1 MWVPLRNMKVIQ
13 LKHSW
18 KYLHVLYYKQFVFLF
33 LNCHYD
39 NMLTFW
45 SHRDPVPTAY
55 QLTVYSSA
63 TNKSTHTNTLT
74 DLQKHAVLQTKTVW
88 DKDVIS
94 LQTRKYSYPQ
104 SIAQNLR
111 RFYYVSVDSAANAA
125 IVARI
130 WSIQNKV
137 RHVAAFL

>member
-1 MWVPLRNMKVIQ
+1 
-13 LKHSW
+13 
-18 KYLHVLYYKQFVFLF
+18 
-33 LNCHYD
+33 
-39 NMLTFW
+39 MLTFW

-74 DLQKHAVLQTKTVW
+74 DLQKHAGLQTKTVRQGC
-88 DKDVIS
+88 
-94 LQTRKYSYPQ
+94 QTRKYSYPQ

-111 RFYYVSVDSAANAA
+111 RFYYVCVDSAANAA

-130 WSIQNKV
+130 
-137 RHVAAFL
+137 

>member
-1 MWVPLRNMKVIQ
+1 MQ
-13 LKHSW
+13 G
-18 KYLHVLYYKQFVFLF
+18 YKQKL
-33 LNCHYD
+33 
-39 NMLTFW
+39 
-45 SHRDPVPTAY
+45 
-55 QLTVYSSA
+55 
-63 TNKSTHTNTLT
+63 
-74 DLQKHAVLQTKTVW
+74 W

-137 RHVAAFL
+137 RHVAAFQ